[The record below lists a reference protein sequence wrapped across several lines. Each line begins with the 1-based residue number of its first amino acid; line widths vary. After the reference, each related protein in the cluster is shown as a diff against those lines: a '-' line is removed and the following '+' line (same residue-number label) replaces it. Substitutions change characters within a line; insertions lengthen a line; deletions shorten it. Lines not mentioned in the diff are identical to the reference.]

1 MKNQILEKTEVLFWE
16 NSFSDLSMDE
26 IAKNIGI
33 KKASLY
39 HYFTS
44 KDEMFLE
51 ILNFSFQKY
60 SNFLDELL
68 DSSFQE
74 KNSNFIEIIIKLI
87 KFPYE
92 QKNLFSIVLQ
102 KWYCK
107 LDKIR
112 EFVIE
117 KNLVINEKFENYF
130 LPKFNINKNRLILLR
145 SIIDD
150 LWKKYCLINCTN
162 SDDIRDIAEEIEKT
176 ILKY

>member
-1 MKNQILEKTEVLFWE
+1 MKNQILEKTEILFWE

-44 KDEMFLE
+44 KDVMFLE
-51 ILNFSFQKY
+51 ILEFSFQKY
-60 SNFLDELL
+60 NNFLDELL
-68 DSSFQE
+68 SSDIQD
-74 KNSNFIEIIIKLI
+74 KNSNFKEKIIKLI

-107 LDKIR
+107 LDKMR

-117 KNLVINEKFENYF
+117 KNLIINQKFENYF
-130 LPKFNINKNRLILLR
+130 LPKFNLNKNRLLILR

-162 SDDIRDIAEEIEKT
+162 SDDIRDIVEEIEKI
-176 ILKY
+176 ILKH